1 MGVYI
6 LTTLKIIMPKRGF
19 TKKRANP
26 EARYVSE
33 YCLLKYP
40 DDTIKLRVPLGTA
53 PESIIKEMGL
63 ARTLRQFRPYR
74 PEADALVIRS
84 DSLVLIEGKIIKV
97 LDGLS
102 KLIVYRDLLKYT
114 PELEP
119 FKDFPITAILVT
131 PKPPLWF
138 LKVATD
144 FDIAYDI
151 YAPDW
156 LTEYYNKQDTY
167 FTKAE
172 RLERFKRSQ
181 ALDKLGF
188 GEGV

>member
-1 MGVYI
+1 
-6 LTTLKIIMPKRGF
+6 MPKRGF

-40 DDTIKLRVPLGTA
+40 DDVIKLRVPLGTA

-74 PEADALVIRS
+74 PEADALIIRK
-84 DSLVLIEGKIIKV
+84 DSLVIIEGKIIKV

-102 KLIVYRDLLKYT
+102 KLIVYRQLLKYT
-114 PELEP
+114 PELAEFADLP
-119 FKDFPITAILVT
+119 VTATVVT

-138 LKVATD
+138 LKVAQD
-144 FDIAYDI
+144 FDISYDI
-151 YAPDW
+151 YAPEW
-156 LTEYYNKQDTY
+156 LAAYYDKQDKY
-167 FTKAE
+167 FTKPE
-172 RLERFKRSQ
+172 RVERFKRAQ